1 MLISFSHRFI
11 FVHVQRTGGSSVIRT
26 LEPYG
31 YRAPV
36 TPISKLLSRTGFIKD
51 PKKIVFR
58 THETARRV
66 RELLPAGMYED
77 FLTIAFV
84 RNPWSWLVSLYEV
97 FRKGPRHRHHKI
109 VSKMKDFREY
119 IDWEAARNSRF
130 QYPLITDSG
139 GEIIIDYLGRYERLQ
154 DDYAGLCKR
163 LDIDVA
169 PLPRENRR
177 TFRDYREYYDDDTR
191 EKVAE
196 YWRRDIDLLGYDF
209 EGLK

>member
-31 YRAPV
+31 YRAPL
-36 TPISKLLSRTGFIKD
+36 TPVSKLLSRTGLMKD

-66 RELLPAGMYED
+66 RSLLPAGMYEE

-84 RNPWSWLVSLYEV
+84 RNPWSWLVSLYEL

-119 IDWEAARNSRF
+119 VDWEADRNSRF
-130 QYPLITDSG
+130 QYPLIIDSG

-191 EKVAE
+191 AKVAE

-209 EGLK
+209 DGLK